1 MLMANPDKLRVVSIT
16 LTMFRVPTLFTPES
30 SRFSITLL
38 DACVSS
44 ATEGRAMLPYFR
56 FCPTNVVRLF
66 AQSGVSA
73 LTSDLFHFFVVGRFR

>member
-1 MLMANPDKLRVVSIT
+1 MFQPSLHLNPHD
-16 LTMFRVPTLFTPES
+16 FR
-30 SRFSITLL
+30 SRFWMH
-38 DACVSS
+38 DVSG

-73 LTSDLFHFFVVGRFR
+73 LTSELFHFFVVGRFR